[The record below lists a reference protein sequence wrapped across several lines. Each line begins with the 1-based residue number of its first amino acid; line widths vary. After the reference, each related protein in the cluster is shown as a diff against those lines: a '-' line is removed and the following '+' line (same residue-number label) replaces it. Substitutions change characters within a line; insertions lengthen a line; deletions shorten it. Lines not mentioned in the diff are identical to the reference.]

1 MGESFMERAEG
12 IYMSKKEE
20 FTYRAV
26 MDFLN
31 GKLSRSSTAE
41 LLQIRERSVTRLARR
56 IEAKGFVGATHGNR
70 GSTPANKKPDE
81 LKLSTMKLVEELY
94 YDFNMTHCLE
104 KLKEGH
110 GVELKYSVFRRWCHE
125 RHMVKRR
132 KRRRAQARFKRTRMP
147 NEGLLL
153 QFDGSPHRWNN
164 KDVWCLIGAID
175 DATSEMP
182 WAEFFLAEDTLN
194 CMTVMQRIIEKKGI
208 PHAVYVDKAG
218 WFGGQKRQMFS
229 QFKRACED
237 LNIRVIFANSAQA
250 KGRIER
256 AWDTL
261 QDRLIP
267 EMRIRNIHRMPAAN
281 DFLQSQFLPNY
292 WEQNNRVVPH
302 SIESRY
308 RHVPAGVD
316 LNEIFCIKEHR
327 TVKADHTLSWDG
339 VIYNVASP
347 LKYSIQ
353 KQHIE
358 IRNYQNGTWRALFAG
373 RTIEIVPAESAEK
386 VKAAA

>member
-1 MGESFMERAEG
+1 MERAEG
-12 IYMSKKEE
+12 IYMSKREE
-20 FTYRAV
+20 FTYRMV

-31 GKLSRSSTAE
+31 GKISRAATAE
-41 LLQIRERSVTRLARR
+41 LLQIKERSVSRLGRR
-56 IEAKGFVGATHGNR
+56 IEGKGFLGATHGNR
-70 GSTPANKKPDE
+70 GLKPSNKKPE
-81 LKLSTMKLVEELY
+81 ALKALVMKLVMDLY
-94 YDFNMTHCLE
+94 FDFNMTHCLE

-110 GVELKYSVFRRWCHE
+110 GIEIKYSVFRRWCHE
-125 RHMVKRR
+125 DNMVKRR
-132 KRRRAQARFKRTRMP
+132 KRRRSQARFKRTRMP

-153 QFDGSPHRWNN
+153 QFDGSHHKWNN

-208 PHAVYVDKAG
+208 PHAVYVDRAG
-218 WFGGQKRQMFS
+218 WFGGQKRQMFC

-237 LNIRVIFANSAQA
+237 LNIKVIFANSAQA

-261 QDRLIP
+261 QDRVIP
-267 EMRIRNIHRMPAAN
+267 EMRIRKIQRIPAAN
-281 DFLQSQFLPNY
+281 EYLQNEFLPNY
-292 WEQNNRVVPH
+292 WDQNNRVVPH
-302 SIESRY
+302 SLESRY
-308 RHVPAGVD
+308 RPLPVTVD

-327 TVKADHTLSWDG
+327 TVASNHTLSWEG
-339 VIYNVASP
+339 VTYEIVSE
-347 LKYSIQ
+347 LKYSIR

-358 IRNYQNGTWRALFAG
+358 LRTYQNGTWRALFAG
-373 RTIEIVPAESAEK
+373 RTLEIVPTQQVQK
-386 VKAAA
+386 VKDAA

>member
-1 MGESFMERAEG
+1 
-12 IYMSKKEE
+12 MSKKEE
-20 FTYRAV
+20 FTYRTV

-31 GKLSRSSTAE
+31 GKLSRADAAE
-41 LLQIRERSVTRLARR
+41 LLQITARSVTRLARR

-70 GSTPANKKPDE
+70 GSIPANKKPE
-81 LKLSTMKLVEELY
+81 ALKSSTMKLVEDIY
-94 YDFNMTHCLE
+94 FDFNMTHALE
-104 KLKEGH
+104 KLKDGH
-110 GVELKYSVFRRWCHE
+110 GIELKYSVFRRWCHE
-125 RHMVKRR
+125 RHLVKRK
-132 KRRRAQARFKRTRMP
+132 KRRRSQARFKRTRMP

-153 QFDGSPHRWNN
+153 QFDGSPHKWNN

-208 PHAVYVDKAG
+208 PHAVYVDRAG
-218 WFGGQKRQMFS
+218 WFGGQKRQMFC

-237 LNIRVIFANSAQA
+237 LNIKVIFANSAQA

-267 EMRIRNIHRMPAAN
+267 EMRLRNIRHIPAAN
-281 DFLQSQFLPNY
+281 TYLQNEFLGQY
-292 WEQNNRVVPH
+292 WEKNNRVVPH
-302 SIESRY
+302 SLESRY
-308 RHVPAGVD
+308 RPKPASVD
-316 LNEIFCIKEHR
+316 LNEIFCIKEYR
-327 TVKADHTLSWDG
+327 TVKSDHTLSWDG
-339 VIYNVASP
+339 VQYEIKSP

-353 KQHIE
+353 KQEIE
-358 IRNYQNGTWRALFAG
+358 IRTYQNGTWRALFAG
-373 RTIEIVPAESAEK
+373 RTIEIAPLQSTQK
-386 VKAAA
+386 VKAVA